1 MRIGLFT
8 DTYRPT
14 INGIVFVVETVKK
27 QLESLGH
34 EVYVFCPARTMS
46 PGLRRDSSMEDETI
60 IQLIERS
67 GGLTPYEWF
76 F

>member
-14 INGIVFVVETVKK
+14 INGIVFVVETLKE

-34 EVYVFCPARTMS
+34 EVYVFCPARTIAPNRKS
-46 PGLRRDSSMEDETI
+46 AYADEDPHI
-60 IQLIERS
+60 VRFPSFKS
-67 GGLTPYEWF
+67 GF